1 METEYVQNNI
11 YTEEDKLK
19 LEFYKKMIK
28 SEDYHQIS
36 ADIHERSSF
45 FGKYNIYTKNKLT
58 KAMIKDLRENS
69 S

>member
-28 SEDYHQIS
+28 SEDYH
-36 ADIHERSSF
+36 
-45 FGKYNIYTKNKLT
+45 
-58 KAMIKDLRENS
+58 
-69 S
+69 